1 MTATSIIVV
10 NGMKLW
16 SKHTTEQ
23 GAQKSLEEIEID
35 LENMKSTRS
44 VDDIK

>member
-1 MTATSIIVV
+1 MSTPHLYNSGV
-10 NGMKLW
+10 NAGP
-16 SKHTTEQ
+16 TRQ